1 MKKYFLFLFVFI
13 CVTTITAQEKT
24 IRVRLQN
31 AVTKEPV
38 QSASIVVNGSSLG
51 TISNDD
57 GDFQLTV
64 LKPSEISITHL
75 GYRTKAISSED
86 CSDKGSVVLL
96 DPNEQML
103 EEVIVTK
110 SPIHEVLAKVIA
122 ISKEKFNKPIVLNS
136 YYREFVKVNDKYTRF
151 TDGLLEYHIS
161 GTTKK
166 TKSDLIVNQSRAAK
180 LITDDD
186 DTKDIA
192 SGLDVRLGVRRQ
204 YDFYTIEKIL
214 FDDKNYEDYEFE
226 IKSRM
231 EKSGVEMY
239 VISFQPKATLEKF
252 LYKGVIAYD
261 PATNLI
267 SDFEIYSDLDN
278 LKYSKVINILIVKA
292 MLLDMRV
299 KTSFKISNGNY
310 VMAFSSKKGKIKVWN
325 KRKFDE
331 VVEYKSDL
339 VVTDHK
345 KEDFSYNPKSVYDD
359 RSLYK
364 RGNNYE
370 TKFWQNTGAV
380 VLTAEETKII
390 SELEKESKVN

>member
-1 MKKYFLFLFVFI
+1 MKKYILFLFVFI
-13 CVTTITAQEKT
+13 CAGTIAAQEKT
-24 IRVRLQN
+24 IRVTLQN
-31 AVTKEPV
+31 AVTKEPI
-38 QSASIVVNGSSLG
+38 QSASVVVSNSSLG
-51 TISNDD
+51 TISNEE
-57 GDFQLTV
+57 GDFQLSV
-64 LKPSEISITHL
+64 SKPSEIIISHL
-75 GYRTKAISSED
+75 GYKAKMLFSAD
-86 CSDKGSVVLL
+86 CSDKGSIVLL
-96 DPNEQML
+96 EPNEQML

-122 ISKEKFNKPIVLNS
+122 TSKEKFNKPIVLNS
-136 YYREFVKVNDKYTRF
+136 YYREFVRVNDKYTRF
-151 TDGLLEYHIS
+151 TDGLLDYHIS

-166 TKSDLIVNQSRAAK
+166 TKSDLIVHQSRAEK

-186 DTKDIA
+186 ETKDIA
-192 SGLDVRLGVRRQ
+192 SGLDVRLGIRRQ
-204 YDFYTIEKIL
+204 YDFYTIEKVL
-214 FDDKNYEDYEFE
+214 FDGKNYEDYEFE
-226 IKSRM
+226 LKSKT
-231 EKSGVEMY
+231 EKSGNEVY
-239 VISFQPKATLEKF
+239 LISFQPKAALEKF

-261 PATNLI
+261 PSTNLI

-331 VVEYKSDL
+331 VLEYKSDL
-339 VVTDHK
+339 VVTDYK
-345 KEDFSYNPKSVYDD
+345 KEDFSYDPKSVYDD
-359 RSLYK
+359 KSLYK
-364 RGNNYE
+364 RGNNYT
-370 TKFWQNTGAV
+370 TKFWLNTGAM

>member
-1 MKKYFLFLFVFI
+1 MKKNLLLLFAFI
-13 CVTTITAQEKT
+13 CVNTILAQEKT
-24 IRVRLQN
+24 IRVALQN
-31 AVTKEPV
+31 ALTKEPV
-38 QSASIVVNGSSLG
+38 QSASIMVSNSSLG
-51 TISNDD
+51 TLSNDD
-57 GDFQLTV
+57 GDFQLTIP
-64 LKPSEISITHL
+64 KPSEIIITHL
-75 GYRTKAISSED
+75 GYKSKAISS
-86 CSDKGSVVLL
+86 SDYTDTELVVFLE
-96 DPNEQML
+96 PNEQML

-110 SPIHEVLAKVIA
+110 LPIHEVLAKVIET
-122 ISKEKFNKPIVLNS
+122 SKTKFNKPIVLNS
-136 YYREFVKVNDKYTRF
+136 YYREFVKVNEKYTRF

-166 TKSDLIVNQSRAAK
+166 TKSDLIVNQSRAEK

-214 FDDKNYEDYEFE
+214 FDSKNYEDYEFE
-226 IKSRM
+226 LKSKID
-231 EKSGVEMY
+231 KSGNEAY
-239 VISFQPKATLEKF
+239 VISFQPKAALEKF
-252 LYKGVIAYD
+252 LYKGVIVYN

-267 SDFEIYSDLDN
+267 SDLEVYSDLDN

-292 MLLDMRV
+292 MLLDMKV
-299 KTSFKISNGNY
+299 KTSFKMSNGNY

-325 KRKFDE
+325 KRKYDE

-345 KEDFSYNPKSVYDD
+345 NEDFTYNPKSVYDD
-359 RSLYK
+359 KSLYK
-364 RGNNYE
+364 RGNDYKD
-370 TKFWQNTGAV
+370 KFWLNTGAM

-390 SELEKESKVN
+390 SELEKQSKIN

>member
-1 MKKYFLFLFVFI
+1 MKKYILFLFVFI
-13 CVTTITAQEKT
+13 CAGTITAQEKT
-24 IRVRLQN
+24 IRVTLQN
-31 AVTKEPV
+31 AVTKEPI
-38 QSASIVVNGSSLG
+38 QSASVVVSNSSIG
-51 TISNDD
+51 TISNDE

-64 LKPSEISITHL
+64 SKPSEIIISHL
-75 GYRTKAISSED
+75 GYKAKMLFSAD
-86 CSDKGSVVLL
+86 CSDKGSIVLL
-96 DPNEQML
+96 EPNEQML

-122 ISKEKFNKPIVLNS
+122 TSKEKFNKPIVLNS
-136 YYREFVKVNDKYTRF
+136 YYREFVRVNDKYTRF
-151 TDGLLEYHIS
+151 TDGLLDYHIS

-166 TKSDLIVNQSRAAK
+166 TKSDLIVHQSRAEK
-180 LITDDD
+180 LIADDD
-186 DTKDIA
+186 ETKDIA

-204 YDFYTIEKIL
+204 YDFYTIEKVL
-214 FDDKNYEDYEFE
+214 FDGKNYEDYEFE
-226 IKSRM
+226 LKSRT
-231 EKSGVEMY
+231 EKSGNEVY
-239 VISFQPKATLEKF
+239 VISFQPKPALEKF
-252 LYKGVIAYD
+252 LYKGVIAYN
-261 PATNLI
+261 PSTNLI

-331 VVEYKSDL
+331 VLEYKSDL
-339 VVTDHK
+339 VVTDYK
-345 KEDFSYNPKSVYDD
+345 KEDFSYDPKSVYDD
-359 RSLYK
+359 KSLYK
-364 RGNNYE
+364 RGNNYT
-370 TKFWQNTGAV
+370 TKFWLNTGAM

>member
-1 MKKYFLFLFVFI
+1 MKKYILFLFVFI
-13 CVTTITAQEKT
+13 CAGTIAAQEKT
-24 IRVRLQN
+24 IRVTLQN
-31 AVTKEPV
+31 AVTKEPI
-38 QSASIVVNGSSLG
+38 QSASVVVSNSSLG
-51 TISNDD
+51 TISNEE
-57 GDFQLTV
+57 GDFQLSV
-64 LKPSEISITHL
+64 SKPSEIIISHL
-75 GYRTKAISSED
+75 GYKAKMLFSAD
-86 CSDKGSVVLL
+86 CSDKGSIVLL
-96 DPNEQML
+96 EPNEQML

-122 ISKEKFNKPIVLNS
+122 TSKEKLNKPIVLNS
-136 YYREFVKVNDKYTRF
+136 YYREFVRVNDKYTRF
-151 TDGLLEYHIS
+151 TDGLLDYHIS

-166 TKSDLIVNQSRAAK
+166 TKSDLIVHQSRAEK

-186 DTKDIA
+186 ETKDIA
-192 SGLDVRLGVRRQ
+192 SGLDVRLGIRRQ
-204 YDFYTIEKIL
+204 YDFYTIEKVL
-214 FDDKNYEDYEFE
+214 FDSKNYEDYEFE
-226 IKSRM
+226 LKSKT
-231 EKSGVEMY
+231 EKSGNEVY
-239 VISFQPKATLEKF
+239 LISFQPKAALEKF

-261 PATNLI
+261 PSTNLI

-331 VVEYKSDL
+331 VLEYKSDL
-339 VVTDHK
+339 VVTDYK
-345 KEDFSYNPKSVYDD
+345 KEDFSYDPKSVYDD
-359 RSLYK
+359 KSLYK
-364 RGNNYE
+364 RGNNYT
-370 TKFWQNTGAV
+370 TKFWLNTGAM

>member
-1 MKKYFLFLFVFI
+1 MKKRLLLIIVFI
-13 CVTTITAQEKT
+13 CVITVSAQEKAFQGK
-24 IRVRLQN
+24 LQD
-31 AVTKEPV
+31 ALTKEPV
-38 QSASIVVNGSSLG
+38 QSASILVSNSTIG
-51 TISNDD
+51 TISNDE

-64 LKPSEISITHL
+64 SNPSEIIITHMS
-75 GYRTKAISSED
+75 YKPKQISSSEF
-86 CSDKGSVVLL
+86 SNKETVVLL
-96 DPNEQML
+96 EPNEQML

-110 SPIHEVLAKVIA
+110 SPIHEVLAKVIET
-122 ISKEKFNKPIVLNS
+122 SKTRFNKPIVLNS
-136 YYREFVKVNDKYTRF
+136 YYREFVKVNEKYTRF
-151 TDGLLEYHIS
+151 TDGLLDYHIS

-166 TKSDLIVNQSRAAK
+166 TKSDLIVHQSRAAK

-214 FDDKNYEDYEFE
+214 LDDKNYEDYEFE
-226 IKSRM
+226 IKSKI
-231 EKSGVEMY
+231 EKSGNEMY
-239 VISFQPKATLEKF
+239 VISFQPKASLEKF
-252 LYKGVIAYD
+252 LYKGIIAYD
-261 PATNLI
+261 PVTNLI
-267 SDFEIYSDLDN
+267 SDFEIYSDLEN

-292 MLLDMRV
+292 MLLDMKV

-310 VMAFSSKKGKIKVWN
+310 VMAFSSRKGKIKVWN

-339 VVTDHK
+339 VVTDYK

-359 RSLYK
+359 KSLYK
-364 RGNNYE
+364 RGNNY
-370 TKFWQNTGAV
+370 TSKFWLNTGAM

-390 SELEKESKVN
+390 SELEKQSKVN

>member
-1 MKKYFLFLFVFI
+1 MKKYVLFLIVFI
-13 CVTTITAQEKT
+13 RATTITAQEKT
-24 IRVRLQN
+24 IRVTLQN
-31 AVTKEPV
+31 VFTKEPV
-38 QSASIVVNGSSLG
+38 QSASIMVSNSSSG
-51 TISNDD
+51 TISNDE
-57 GDFQLTV
+57 GEFQLTV
-64 LKPSEISITHL
+64 SKPSEIIISHL
-75 GYRTKAISSED
+75 GYKAKAISSED
-86 CSDKGSVVLL
+86 CNDKGSIVLL

-110 SPIHEVLAKVIA
+110 SPLHEVLAKVIA
-122 ISKEKFNKPIVLNS
+122 TSKEKFNKPIVLNS

-151 TDGLLEYHIS
+151 TDGLLDYHIN

-166 TKSDLIVNQSRAAK
+166 TKSDLIVHQSRAEK

-204 YDFYTIEKIL
+204 YDFYTIEKVL
-214 FDDKNYEDYEFE
+214 FDGKNYEDYEFE
-226 IKSRM
+226 LKSKT
-231 EKSGVEMY
+231 EKSGNEVY
-239 VISFQPKATLEKF
+239 VISFQPKAALEKF

-261 PATNLI
+261 PATNLV

-325 KRKFDE
+325 KRKFHE
-331 VVEYKSDL
+331 VIEYKSDL
-339 VVTDHK
+339 VVTDYK
-345 KEDFSYNPKSVYDD
+345 KEDFSYDPKSVYDD
-359 RSLYK
+359 KSLYK
-364 RGNNYE
+364 RGNNYT
-370 TKFWQNTGAV
+370 TKFWLNTGAM